1 MLTPKY
7 QLIQF
12 AEQLPHQEDCETF
25 VPVDDGY
32 TTAFLITDN
41 GYDPSTH
48 TQRIDLVTP
57 DGELLKRDITYSM
70 APYIIGS
77 SDSHEHNRIHTLR
90 QIIRK
95 YLAPGDCFR
104 LRLMNV
110 NPRNGIYPGDP
121 SPRTRVSISENDMRN
136 HAWRKELAKYV
147 ESEPGDAVIGGS
159 WYARNPYFGAGEW
172 TIVIKKPAMSARYKP
187 TGRFYN
193 TPIAMKVGVF
203 KETSET
209 SDVAEPFLV
218 KHINVGEE
226 EVTLNF
232 TLKRATYLQVGFA
245 SDEDHDY
252 GCSIHPN
259 GYLSYESM
267 TASGEEIRGYSNIL
281 VFTENQGEYSHLKYA
296 CDEEGTFDIPW
307 GSHTPVNAGTNVT
320 YLQCLVPILVKK
332 PQFNQSDKV
341 YEKSD
346 GKQVVLYA
354 NFTKEYSGETD
365 YIDYETHEKIMIA
378 LCCDNVFID
387 GERLT
392 KSDKYEIDWDNQM
405 ETDCGRKLVR
415 ATFKMKANITSRNG
429 NC

>member
-12 AEQLPHQEDCETF
+12 AEQLSHQEDCETF

-104 LRLMNV
+104 LRLV
-110 NPRNGIYPGDP
+110 NEKPTTENIYNQGRGFMGHVLSDVQLANHEFVKILNTCGCQTYIGSPMFTKGI
-121 SPRTRVSISENDMRN
+121 
-136 HAWRKELAKYV
+136 
-147 ESEPGDAVIGGS
+147 
-159 WYARNPYFGAGEW
+159 W
-172 TIVIKKPAMSARYKP
+172 TITIKKPKLVAMYKP
-187 TGRFYN
+187 NGTLKN
-193 TPIAMKVGVF
+193 KCAMKIGIF
-203 KETSET
+203 KEATGIATSPT
-209 SDVAEPFLV
+209 ATDPFLV
-218 KHINVGEE
+218 KEVAKDTE
-226 EVTLNF
+226 EVTFTF
-232 TLKRATYLQVGFA
+232 TLKKDTYIQVGITTA
-245 SDEDHDY
+245 EDHDY
-252 GCSIHPN
+252 SVKRWPSEITIEGI
-259 GYLSYESM
+259 
-267 TASGEEIRGYSNIL
+267 TATQDEIRGYSNIL
-281 VFTENQGEYSHLKYA
+281 VFTENQGEYSHFKYA

-332 PQFNQSDKV
+332 PQFNHSDKV